1 MVVRIPKVDERA
13 KPKSDPAPPRLTL
26 APLVA
31 PPDRPPLDGSS
42 HNRLAVA
49 VREVSRRIAE
59 HPEYSVMLAVNP
71 VMALEAYGLRLTP
84 EMRDHV
90 LRSLKHPEAVKTRR
104 EELEAS
110 LEKALGE
117 PPKPEDPAW
126 MAHAM
131 FATLKLTPLDIG
143 DAEPTYEPP
152 LNATILDR
160 LAPLRPKPKIKYPP
174 PRRPLVTSSVGV
186 TPWKE
191 KARFLD
197 LAAPVPRTPVAQVAP
212 VELPLEAAWFYKDRD
227 PIAHDLVELG
237 QIRRTGLVFHTPDRF
252 RKIAAGETPNV
263 FRSWFRSVR
272 FDVEKARGAGGEGGE
287 TP

>member
-1 MVVRIPKVDERA
+1 M
-13 KPKSDPAPPRLTL
+13 

-31 PPDRPPLDGSS
+31 PPESPTLDASS
-42 HNRLAVA
+42 HKRLAVA

-71 VMALEAYGLRLTP
+71 AMALEAYGVKLTP

-117 PPKPEDPAW
+117 PPRPEDPAW
-126 MAHAM
+126 MARIL
-131 FATLKLTPLDIG
+131 FERLKLTPLDTYG
-143 DAEPTYEPP
+143 REPTYEPP

-174 PRRPLVTSSVGV
+174 PRHKPITSSVGV
-186 TPWKE
+186 TPWTE
-191 KARFLD
+191 KAPFLD
-197 LAAPVPRTPVAQVAP
+197 LNAKAPDLPLAKTAP
-212 VELPLEAAWFYKDRD
+212 AEVPLEAAWFYKDKD
-227 PIAHDLVELG
+227 PVAHDLVELG

-272 FDVEKARGAGGEGGE
+272 FNAEKGKGAGDAEGEA
-287 TP
+287 P